1 MPSSYKNIIDFEILD
16 IDNPKI
22 IVFLD
27 ASEYLADNPEL
38 PILEITLPGFNNHFV
53 VNITPKQINVLN
65 ANTIGIT
72 KTLQAKDDCL
82 PDLPDG
88 VYKFMYRICPYDKIF
103 LCKYYLRT
111 VLLNIKIKE
120 LYKLL
125 EFSDCSFL
133 EDAKLKSK
141 LLDIDQLLVAAKAFA
156 EDGNNKKA
164 SNLYQLADKIV
175 NDLIKKLTNKC

>member
-1 MPSSYKNIIDFEILD
+1 MPSKFKHILDFEILD

-27 ASEYLADNPEL
+27 ASEYYEKPEM

-53 VNITPKQINVLN
+53 VNIIDGQINVFN

-88 VYKFMYRICPYDKIF
+88 VYKFMYRICPYDKLY

-111 VLLNIKIKE
+111 VLLNKKIKH

-125 EFSDCSFL
+125 EFTDCSIT

-141 LLDIDQLLVAAKAFA
+141 LLDIDQLVLAAKAFA